1 MVQVKQYGVVQNEY
15 MLWDMNF
22 LFAVGVGD
30 VRESMYYSKF

>member
-1 MVQVKQYGVVQNEY
+1 MSKY

-30 VRESMYYSKF
+30 VQESIYVIFKVISVKWK